1 MSPAIYQQYF
11 AAIANQSKDKP
22 QDPARVP
29 QTPKAKKA
37 EESLFPLLKK
47 GKRNALG

>member
-11 AAIANQSKDKP
+11 AALANQSKAQS
-22 QDPARVP
+22 QDQVPTP

-37 EESLFPLLKK
+37 EEALFPLLKK